1 MQLSTF
7 FGSRIK
13 KKHDFYRVSIL
24 AFHEALVDQ
33 HRDALVIAAF
43 SIAVHRGGSLSEAV
57 DIAKEISQ
65 PHETN
70 FPEILQPSHAYSK
83 DELMDEV
90 IKLADSVK
98 SALRRLTDE
107 NFVSQALIQYPQA
120 PQSDM
125 VRTHIL
131 ILIIIWYLV

>member
-1 MQLSTF
+1 LIQCCDLSTF
-7 FGSRIK
+7 FGLRIK

-33 HRDALVIAAF
+33 PRDALVIAAF

-65 PHETN
+65 PHETS
-70 FPEILQPSHAYSK
+70 FPEISQSSYAYSK

-90 IKLADSVK
+90 LKLAVSVK

-107 NFVSQALIQYPQA
+107 TLVSQALIQYPQA

-131 ILIIIWYLV
+131 ILII